1 MAKKKY
7 VNEVDGFFIMSHR
20 QTMTLQEL
28 ANKLKLESAIIRE
41 YIDSKIDTKT
51 VTEIKPASSDDVK
64 AFDVVGKKDGAVVMT
79 QSASEI
85 GDTVRGRIKVNTT
98 HLHKIRD

>member
-7 VNEVDGFFIMSHR
+7 VNEVDGFFIMAHR
-20 QTMTLQEL
+20 QSMTLQEL
-28 ANKLKLESAIIRE
+28 ANKLKIESPIIRD
-41 YIDSKIDTKT
+41 YIDSNIDTKT
-51 VTEIKPASSDDVK
+51 VTPIKPTGDTAYE
-64 AFDVVGKKDGAVVMT
+64 AIGKKNGAVVMT

-85 GDTVRGRIKVNTT
+85 GDTVKSKIKINTA